1 MEQLLVFHYLKLMN
15 KEILVID
22 DNPDIRSL
30 VSSILKEQNFVVRTA
45 ANYDQAVFEVN
56 KKLPD
61 LAIIDIKLDKA
72 DKDGIDLLKLV
83 MRKDKLTPVIMISG
97 HATVQVAVEATRLG
111 AYEFIEKP
119 FSKEKIL
126 SYVNRALES
135 SELKKEKDLLE
146 NKLFHSFELIGKS
159 PSILKV
165 KKIIEK
171 LSTSDS
177 RVLISGATG
186 TGKELVAR
194 KIHKN
199 STRSK
204 EPFVIINAA
213 LLKESTYE
221 KELFGEEL
229 DDGTISSGALERAN
243 KGTLLIDEVSEIP
256 YETQAN
262 VLRVLIDQKFKR
274 LNGSKDISVNIRLIS
289 STSKNLLELVKLKKF
304 REDLFHRLNVMPIQ
318 LSSLASRTE
327 DIPLLIEYFKKKL
340 SDINGVQ
347 ETKIDL
353 KNDNFYTYNWP
364 GNVRELRNLVERITI
379 LSANETDRNVDKYI
393 EDILNPSST
402 VENNKSILEKSFTS
416 PLKEARKHFEKE
428 YLTTQLKK
436 NHGNISKTADFIG
449 MERSALHRKLKE
461 LGIKGIN

>member
-1 MEQLLVFHYLKLMN
+1 MH

-22 DNPDIRSL
+22 DNPDIRDL
-30 VSSILKEQNFVVRTA
+30 VSGILKDQNFNVRSA
-45 ANYDQAVFEVN
+45 ANYDQAVFEIN

-61 LAIIDIKLDKA
+61 LAIIDIKLDKV
-72 DKDGIDLLKLV
+72 DKDGIDLLKLITK
-83 MRKDKLTPVIMISG
+83 KDKFTPVIMISG
-97 HATVQVAVEATRLG
+97 HATVQIAVEATRLG

-126 SYVNRALES
+126 NYVKRALES
-135 SELKKEKDLLE
+135 SQLKKEKNIIE
-146 NKLFHSFELIGKS
+146 NKLFHSFDLIGNS
-159 PSILKV
+159 PSIIKV

-171 LSTSDS
+171 LSTSES
-177 RVLISGATG
+177 RVLISGPTG

-199 STRSK
+199 SLRSK

-221 KELFGEEL
+221 KELFGEEFE
-229 DDGTISSGALERAN
+229 DGNTSFGALERAN

-274 LNGSKDISVNIRLIS
+274 LNGSKDINVNIRLIS
-289 STSKNLLELVKLKKF
+289 STSKNLSELVKVNKF
-304 REDLFHRLNVMPIQ
+304 REDLYHRLNVIPIE
-318 LSSLASRTE
+318 LSSLSSRTE
-327 DIPLLIEYFKKKL
+327 DIPLLINYFKKKL
-340 SDINGVQ
+340 SEINGVQ
-347 ETKIDL
+347 QSIIEIN
-353 KNDNFYTYNWP
+353 NDNLYTYNWP

-379 LSANETDRNVDKYI
+379 LTANEKKNDVNKLI
-393 EDILNPSST
+393 EDILNPSQSS
-402 VENNKSILEKSFTS
+402 ELNQNLLEKSFTS
-416 PLKEARKHFEKE
+416 SLKEARKHFEKE
-428 YLTTQLKK
+428 YLLTQLKK
-436 NHGNISKTADFIG
+436 NHGNISKTAEFIG

>member
-1 MEQLLVFHYLKLMN
+1 MH

-30 VSSILKEQNFVVRTA
+30 VSNILIDQNFRVRTA
-45 ANYDQAVFEVN
+45 ANYDQAVFEIN

-61 LAIIDIKLDKA
+61 LAIIDIKLDKV

-83 MRKDKLTPVIMISG
+83 IKKNKLIPVIMISG
-97 HATVQVAVEATRLG
+97 HATVQIAVEATRLG

-126 SYVNRALES
+126 NYVNRALES
-135 SELKKEKDLLE
+135 SALKKERDLIE
-146 NKLFHSFELIGKS
+146 NKLFHSFDLIGKS
-159 PSILKV
+159 PSIMRV

-171 LSTSDS
+171 LSTSES
-177 RVLISGATG
+177 RVLISGQTG

-199 STRSK
+199 SLRSK

-213 LLKESTYE
+213 LLKENTYE
-221 KELFGEEL
+221 KELFGEEF
-229 DDGTISSGALERAN
+229 DDGNISFGALERAN

-256 YETQAN
+256 YQTQAN

-274 LNGSKDISVNIRLIS
+274 LNGSKDIHVNIRLIS
-289 STSKNLLELVKLKKF
+289 STSKDLQDLVKTNKF
-304 REDLFHRLNVMPIQ
+304 REDLFHRLNVIPIE
-318 LSSLASRTE
+318 LNSLTSRTE
-327 DIPLLIEYFKKKL
+327 DIPLLIEYFKEKL
-340 SDINGVQ
+340 SEINGVQ
-347 ETKIDL
+347 IPNIDMD
-353 KNDNFYTYNWP
+353 NDNLYSYNWP

-379 LSANETDRNVDKYI
+379 LSSNETKSNINKLI
-393 EDILNPSST
+393 GDILNPSQSDHIS
-402 VENNKSILEKSFTS
+402 NDILEKSFSS
-416 PLKEARKHFEKE
+416 PLKEARKNFEKE
-428 YLTTQLKK
+428 YLTTQLKR

>member
-1 MEQLLVFHYLKLMN
+1 MH

-22 DNPDIRSL
+22 DNPDIRKL
-30 VSSILKEQNFVVRTA
+30 VSNILEDQNFVVRSA
-45 ANYDQAVFEVN
+45 ANYDQAVFEIN

-61 LAIIDIKLDKA
+61 LAIIDIKLDKV

-83 MRKDKLTPVIMISG
+83 TKKDKLLPVIMISG
-97 HATVQVAVEATRLG
+97 HATVQIAVEATRLG

-126 SYVNRALES
+126 NYVKRALES
-135 SELKKEKDLLE
+135 SDLKKEKNIIE
-146 NKLFHSFELIGKS
+146 NKLFHSFEIVGKS
-159 PSILKV
+159 QSITKV
-165 KKIIEK
+165 KKVINK

-177 RVLISGATG
+177 RVLISGPTG
-186 TGKELVAR
+186 SGKELVAR

-199 STRSK
+199 SSRFK

-221 KELFGEEL
+221 KELFGEEFE
-229 DDGTISSGALERAN
+229 DGNISFGALERAN

-274 LNGSKDISVNIRLIS
+274 LNGSKDINVNIRLIS
-289 STSKNLLELVKLKKF
+289 STSKNLNELVRINKF
-304 REDLFHRLNVMPIQ
+304 REDLYHRLNVMPIELTS
-318 LSSLASRTE
+318 LSSRTE

-340 SDINGVQ
+340 SEINGVQ
-347 ETKIDL
+347 QPKIDI
-353 KNDNFYTYNWP
+353 KNDNLYTYEWP
-364 GNVRELRNLVERITI
+364 GNVRELRNLVERLTI
-379 LSANETDRNVDKYI
+379 LSANETKGDINKII
-393 EDILNPSST
+393 EDILNPNMSSDT
-402 VENNKSILEKSFTS
+402 NKTLLEKSFSS

-428 YLTTQLKK
+428 YLMTQLKK

>member
-1 MEQLLVFHYLKLMN
+1 MH

-22 DNPDIRSL
+22 DNPDIRLL
-30 VSSILKEQNFVVRTA
+30 VSSILKDQNFEVRTA
-45 ANYDQAVFEVN
+45 ANYDQAVFEIN

-61 LAIIDIKLDKA
+61 LAIIDIKLDRT
-72 DKDGIDLLKLV
+72 DKDGIDLLKLIT
-83 MRKDKLTPVIMISG
+83 KKNKQIPIIMISG
-97 HATVQVAVEATRLG
+97 HATVAIAVEATRLG

-126 SYVNRALES
+126 NYVKRALES
-135 SELKKEKDLLE
+135 FELKKEKDLIE
-146 NKLFHSFELIGKS
+146 NKLFHSFDLVGKS
-159 PSILKV
+159 PSIMKV

-171 LSTSDS
+171 LSTSES
-177 RVLISGATG
+177 RVLISGPTG

-199 STRSK
+199 SLRSK

-213 LLKESTYE
+213 LLKENTYE
-221 KELFGEEL
+221 RELFGEEFE
-229 DDGTISSGALERAN
+229 DGNVSFGALERAN

-274 LNGSKDISVNIRLIS
+274 LNGSKDIYVNIRLIS
-289 STSKNLLELVKLKKF
+289 STSKNLDNLVKNGKF
-304 REDLFHRLNVMPIQ
+304 REDLYHRLNVMPIE
-318 LSSLASRTE
+318 LTSLNSRTE
-327 DIPLLIEYFKKKL
+327 DISLLIKYFMEKL
-340 SDINGVQ
+340 SEINGVQ
-347 ETKIDL
+347 KPNIDIN
-353 KNDNFYTYNWP
+353 NDNLYTYNWP

-379 LSANETDRNVDKYI
+379 LSSNESKSDINKLI
-393 EDILNPSST
+393 EDILNPSSSSLT
-402 VENNKSILEKSFTS
+402 NKDILEKSFTS

-428 YLTTQLKK
+428 YLLIQLKK